1 MRTPLRPWLVAV
13 RPSAS
18 SSRSAMRTVS
28 RLTPSWLISS
38 PSEGSRS
45 PGASSPER
53 IRRRRVA
60 ATTSGAREGLVIV
73 PALSILSRHGDC
85 PEYRRAER
93 GLSTDAV
100 RGDRRGLRDNLRR
113 DPQRAVRRL
122 LSGRADVQAA
132 HPAGRERAAG
142 GGWHAAWAAPLERP
156 RRISR

>member
-28 RLTPSWLISS
+28 RLTPSWVISS
-38 PSEGSRS
+38 PSVGRES

-73 PALSILSRHGDC
+73 TTLSILSRHGEC
-85 PEYRRAER
+85 AEYRRADR
-93 GLSTDAV
+93 SLPPDAV
-100 RGDRRGLRDNLRR
+100 RGDRRGLRHD
-113 DPQRAVRRL
+113 VRRNPERAGRRVL
-122 LSGRADVQAA
+122 PGRADVQATY
-132 HPAGRERAAG
+132 PTGRERTAG
-142 GGWHAAWAAPLERP
+142 DGR
-156 RRISR
+156 